1 MPRVRVNRTAGAR
14 REVTYLGVSQQG
26 ALEGNERAAKRARR
40 EKRALIRE
48 AQRIS
53 QPVAGDIDWKAASE
67 RMRRLQAR
75 WKVIP
80 SAGREHDERLYK
92 RFKKVCEHFRR
103 QRREHFAALTQSHR
117 ASAAVKERLIAEVR
131 SLYKI
136 ADEQAAKHQ
145 FSELMVRWRAAG
157 LAGVREAGLTE
168 RLRWARQAIGGEDQS
183 SRSRSAG
190 ERIALQRQAV
200 ERLRALR
207 GELHLRRQRV
217 SPGWLGDQTIE
228 ELDRR
233 MGEIDED
240 IAAREVW
247 LAEDERLRA
256 GK

>member
-53 QPVAGDIDWKAASE
+53 QPAGDTDWKVASE
-67 RMRRLQAR
+67 RIRRLQAR

-103 QRREHFAALTQSHR
+103 QRREHLAALTQSHR
-117 ASAAVKERLIAEVR
+117 ASAAVKEQLIAEVQ
-131 SLYKI
+131 SLSTI
-136 ADEQAAKHQ
+136 TDEQSAKHQ
-145 FSELMVRWRAAG
+145 FSELMARWRAAG
-157 LAGVREAGLTE
+157 SAGGREAGLTD
-168 RLRWARQAIGGEDQS
+168 RLRWARQAIGEEDQS
-183 SRSRSAG
+183 SHARRAE
-190 ERIALQRQAV
+190 ERIAPQRQAV

-207 GELHLRRQRV
+207 RELHLRRQQV
-217 SPGWLGDQTIE
+217 KPGWLGGQTIE

-247 LAEDERLRA
+247 LAEDERLRTSE
-256 GK
+256 